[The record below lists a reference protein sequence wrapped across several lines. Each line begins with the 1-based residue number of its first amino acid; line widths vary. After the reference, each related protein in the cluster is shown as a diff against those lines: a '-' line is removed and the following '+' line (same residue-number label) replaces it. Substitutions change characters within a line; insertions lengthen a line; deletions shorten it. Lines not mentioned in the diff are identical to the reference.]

1 MRKWFEIA
9 LLMLSLIT
17 VLLFAPYRF
26 MIFFIT
32 GIAFVSLMSKFS
44 KTSVVLDLVA
54 LYSCILYLI
63 GPYLG
68 YTYFTESFPMASIMR
83 YYMRVPFEDYFS
95 YALPAIILF
104 MIGLQWFRHKEES
117 GYLQTILLAI
127 KTNLVVKRGYV
138 LIGIG
143 FISYYLRSA
152 SPASLH
158 YVFTIMFL
166 FIFAGVLV
174 LYYASNRTLWSN
186 LIAISTVLWILY
198 LGIRSSMFTIVFY
211 MGILMVGI
219 VFIGK
224 NITILTKL
232 AGFVLL
238 ATMTISLQ
246 FVKSN
251 YRMLVR
257 TGVERNMNV
266 GNFIRLYSQTIS
278 NFGEVSDL
286 KNIYPLYL
294 RFNNGY
300 NLALVMNRFP
310 KKQRFDGGAALARS
324 VLASFIPRLFWRNK
338 PLAGGIFNMK
348 YYADLKIDTYST
360 NVGPIGEAYGGFGKT
375 GGAVFMLF
383 FGLILSLAHRV
394 FIKMCI
400 HNPLLLIFMPLLF
413 YEIIF
418 CMENDTMQALNSLIK
433 TSVLLF
439 FSFKLFPGLLR
450 DKRVTHSFLPLP
462 I

>member
-1 MRKWFEIA
+1 
-9 LLMLSLIT
+9 MLSLIT

-32 GIAFVSLMSKFS
+32 GIAFVSLMSNFS
-44 KTSVVLDLVA
+44 KTSVILNLVA

-63 GPYLG
+63 GPYIG
-68 YTYFTESFPMASIMR
+68 YTYFPETFPMASIMR
-83 YYMRVPFEDYFS
+83 YYMPIPFEDYFS

-104 MIGLQWFRHKEES
+104 MIGLQWFRHKDES
-117 GYLQTILLAI
+117 RYLQTILLAI
-127 KTNLVVKRGYV
+127 KTNLVVKYGYI
-138 LIGIG
+138 LIAIG
-143 FISYYLRSA
+143 FISYYLRSM

-166 FIFAGVLV
+166 LIFAGILA

-186 LIAISTVLWILY
+186 VIAISTILWILY

-219 VFIGK
+219 IFIGK
-224 NITILTKL
+224 NSSIITKL
-232 AGFVLL
+232 VGFALL

-246 FVKSN
+246 FVKTN
-251 YRMLVR
+251 YRLLVR
-257 TGVERNMNV
+257 RGVERDMNV
-266 GNFIRLYSQTIS
+266 GTFIRLYSQTIS
-278 NFGEVSDL
+278 NVGEVSNL
-286 KNIYPLYL
+286 NNIFPLYL

-310 KKQRFDGGAALARS
+310 QKQGFDGGATLGKS
-324 VLASFIPRLFWRNK
+324 VLASFIPRLFWKNK
-338 PLAGGIFNMK
+338 PVAGGIFNMK
-348 YYADLKIDTYST
+348 YYAGLKIDTYST

-375 GGAVFMLF
+375 GGAIFMLV
-383 FGLILSLAHRV
+383 FGLILSLTHRL
-394 FIKMCI
+394 FINLCI
-400 HNPLLLIFMPLLF
+400 QSPLLLIFMPLLF

-433 TSVLLF
+433 TSFFLF
-439 FSFKLFPGLLR
+439 IFFMLFPKLLNGGKKI
-450 DKRVTHSFLPLP
+450 DQFILKKQS
-462 I
+462 